1 MASPTLCQLYL
12 HKFVLY
18 CARSDER
25 VPTSVGA
32 EVIVVARQD
41 LPRAA
46 AAHFSTEHGP
56 RVGAGA
62 ELSTMS
68 TLTGARRRRADVRA
82 RPRAPAAVDCTTDRQ
97 TGKDHPTVGR
107 CLFLVSFFWG
117 GNLPFPRKKTY
128 NSPPP
133 NGCQVV
139 CSKSSF
145 FSAGTMHYSY
155 ITETFWQ
162 LTINTGLSNQKGAN
176 LCLNAP
182 KYVWWP
188 GSARTRWGACALP
201 QTL

>member
-1 MASPTLCQLYL
+1 MASPTLCQLYP
-12 HKFVLY
+12 HKFVPY

-46 AAHFSTEHGP
+46 SARLSTEHGP

-82 RPRAPAAVDCTTDRQ
+82 RPRAPAAVDCTADRQ

-107 CLFLVSFFWG
+107 CLFLVSFLG
-117 GNLPFPRKKTY
+117 GGISPSPEKTY

-139 CSKSSF
+139 CSKSF
-145 FSAGTMHYSY
+145 FSAGTMH
-155 ITETFWQ
+155 
-162 LTINTGLSNQKGAN
+162 
-176 LCLNAP
+176 
-182 KYVWWP
+182 
-188 GSARTRWGACALP
+188 
-201 QTL
+201 